1 MVNGEEEE
9 GGEGGWD
16 DAKEG
21 EGRRKETRGSPTVD
35 GEFVVEELLIIV
47 NRDGRSDRS
56 VEQKKKKKK
65 RRNDNRN
72 ESASVPTSVIPELHS
87 SKVLSFSFG

>member
-1 MVNGEEEE
+1 M
-9 GGEGGWD
+9 
-16 DAKEG
+16 
-21 EGRRKETRGSPTVD
+21 
-35 GEFVVEELLIIV
+35 VEELLIIV

-56 VEQKKKKKK
+56 VEQKKKKK